1 MQLTYEK
8 PGKDHPKY
16 GQVDW
21 LVMDGTTP
29 ICYKTQNGYVPLEGG
44 AVQSAPTAA
53 SVDTQP
59 LYVLS
64 FKVNDEAEE
73 MTFKSKKKLD
83 KTVAKL
89 SQKPFVTDLQTTT
102 YQVLAG

>member
-1 MQLTYEK
+1 
-8 PGKDHPKY
+8 
-16 GQVDW
+16 
-21 LVMDGTTP
+21 
-29 ICYKTQNGYVPLEGG
+29 
-44 AVQSAPTAA
+44 
-53 SVDTQP
+53 VDTQP

-64 FKVNDEAEE
+64 FKINDEAEE